1 MDKIDVKIKGH
12 FFENGGYAKVNR
24 NLALGLESLGVNV
37 KIEPVNKP
45 SIKDPELKSLLRK
58 SFKNEICIDSIVP
71 TSGHESF
78 GKYKILYTTIESD
91 TLPDFFVD
99 FTKNYNEI
107 WVTSDFCKRILEKY
121 NIKSPIYVIPDSIDH
136 KIYKEDGNKYSFSS
150 ELNPFVFISV
160 FGWSYRKG
168 YDVLLKS
175 YLQEFNEDD
184 PVSLLI
190 VSKSKNQKDII
201 RKTIDKYIK
210 EYGGGKPPH
219 IVRYNKDIEEKT
231 LPDIYRACN
240 AFVLFSRG
248 EGFLIPS
255 CEASLCGL
263 PVICTNYS
271 GQTMFLNKY
280 NSYLLDI
287 DKLADIKQ
295 GTMHVSYWDN
305 LKMASL
311 KDPEIIKNAGTLMRL
326 TLDNYKIAKNKNSL
340 LQKYIL
346 ENFTINKVS
355 NKAYDRLK
363 KIKENLI

>member
-24 NLALGLESLGVNV
+24 NLALGLEDLGVNV
-37 KIEPVNKP
+37 KIDPVNKP
-45 SIKDPELKSLLRK
+45 SIKDPQLKPLLRK
-58 SFKNEICIDSIVP
+58 SFKNGICIDSIVP

-91 TLPDFFVD
+91 TIPNFFVD

-107 WVTSDFCKRILEKY
+107 WVTSDFCKEILQRY
-121 NIKSPIYVIPDSIDH
+121 DVKSPIYIIPDSIDH
-136 KIYKEDGNKYSFSS
+136 NIYKEDGDRHSFSS
-150 ELNPFVFISV
+150 RLNPFVFVSV

-190 VSKSKNQKDII
+190 VSKFKNNNDVIK
-201 RKTIDKYIK
+201 KTIDKYIK
-210 EYGGGKPPH
+210 EYGGENPPH
-219 IVRYNKDIEEKT
+219 IVRYSKDIEEET
-231 LPDIYRACN
+231 LPNIYRACN

-263 PVICTNYS
+263 PIISTNYS
-271 GQTMFLNKY
+271 GQTMFLNKS

-305 LKMASL
+305 QKMASL
-311 KDPEIIKNAGTLMRL
+311 KDPKTIKNASSLMRL
-326 TLDNYKIAKNKNSL
+326 TLDDYQKAKEKNKI
-340 LQKYIL
+340 LQKHIL
-346 ENFTINKVS
+346 DNYTINKVA

-363 KIKENLI
+363 EIKEKL